1 MITATCR
8 ALAVDVVFGAQSSG
22 NVRMLGFQQGNA
34 LELLKNFGTHS
45 LSDFEAMPWSDN
57 FSSTNQK
64 TGRENRQKEVPCLL
78 FVVCLLVL
86 A

>member
-1 MITATCR
+1 MITAACR
-8 ALAVDVVFGAQSSG
+8 ASAADVFFCAKSSR
-22 NVRMLGFQQGNA
+22 NVGMLGFQRDNA
-34 LELLKNFGTHS
+34 LEFLKYFGTLS
-45 LSDFEAMPWSDN
+45 LFHFEAMPWSDN

-78 FVVCLLVL
+78 FVVCLLEF